1 MADDIIAKE
10 TDFHE
15 SVETNT
21 SDIGGN
27 IHVPGI
33 SSDSEDDQSTLDEP
47 VSATLKRD
55 MTAIGR
61 KFLYVVFPRRNPSL
75 LRDWDLWGPL
85 ILCVLMATLLQGS
98 DDGAPQFAQVFAIV
112 WLGSTVVTLNSKLLG
127 GTISFFQSLC
137 VLGYCVL
144 PLAVAL
150 IICKLILLGNKSTS
164 TATTITT
171 LFAIRCIVVLG
182 TLVWSC
188 FASIGFLGDSQPL
201 HRKPLAVYPICL
213 FYFVISWMVLSH
225 SG

>member
-1 MADDIIAKE
+1 MADDILPKE

-15 SVETNT
+15 SLDTRT
-21 SDIGGN
+21 SDIEGD

-33 SSDSEDDQSTLDEP
+33 PSDSEDDQQSTLDEP
-47 VSATLKRD
+47 VSTTLKRD
-55 MTAIGR
+55 FSAIGR
-61 KFLYVVFPRRNPSL
+61 KFLFVIVPRRNPAL

-85 ILCVLMATLLQGS
+85 ILCILMATLLQGS

-112 WLGSTVVTLNSKLLG
+112 WLGATVVTLNSKLLG

-144 PLAVAL
+144 PLTAAL
-150 IICKLILLGNKSTS
+150 IICKIIIGFSGDVQTTGVFAVRCLI
-164 TATTITT
+164 
-171 LFAIRCIVVLG
+171 VLG

-213 FYFVISWMVLSH
+213 FYFVLSWMVVSH

>member
-1 MADDIIAKE
+1 MADDILPQE
-10 TDFHE
+10 TDFHN
-15 SVETNT
+15 SVDA
-21 SDIGGN
+21 SAADIEGD
-27 IHVPGI
+27 IHVAGI
-33 SSDSEDDQSTLDEP
+33 VSDSEDEHSTLDEP
-47 VSATLKRD
+47 VSATLRRD
-55 MTAIGR
+55 LSAIGK
-61 KFLYVVFPRRNPSL
+61 KFLFVVFPKRNPAL

-98 DDGAPQFAQVFAIV
+98 DDGAPQFAQVFVIV
-112 WLGSTVVTLNSKLLG
+112 WLGATVVTLNSKLLG

-150 IICKLILLGNKSTS
+150 ILCKLILLAHRT
-164 TATTITT
+164 TT
-171 LFAIRCIVVLG
+171 LFAIRCVVVLG

>member
-1 MADDIIAKE
+1 MADDIKPKE

-15 SVETNT
+15 SVESRT
-21 SDIGGN
+21 SNIEGN
-27 IHVPGI
+27 IHIPGI

-55 MTAIGR
+55 LAAIGR

-75 LRDWDLWGPL
+75 LKDWDLWGPL
-85 ILCVLMATLLQGS
+85 ILCILMATLLQGS
-98 DDGAPQFAQVFAIV
+98 DDGAPQFAQVFAVV
-112 WLGSTVVTLNSKLLG
+112 WLGATIVTLNSKLLG

-150 IICKLILLGNKSTS
+150 VICKLILLGSRT
-164 TATTITT
+164 TT
-171 LFAIRCIVVLG
+171 LFAIRCVVVLG

-188 FASIGFLGDSQPL
+188 FASTGFLGDSQPL

>member
-1 MADDIIAKE
+1 MADDIISKE

-21 SDIGGN
+21 SDIEGN

-55 MTAIGR
+55 MAAIGR
-61 KFLYVVFPRRNPSL
+61 KFLYVIFPRRNPSL

-85 ILCVLMATLLQGS
+85 ILCILMATLLQGS

-112 WLGSTVVTLNSKLLG
+112 WLGATVVTLNSKLLG

-150 IICKLILLGNKSTS
+150 IICKLILL
-164 TATTITT
+164 AHRTTP
-171 LFAIRCIVVLG
+171 LFAVRCIIVLG
-182 TLVWSC
+182 TLIWSC

-201 HRKPLAVYPICL
+201 HRKPLAGYPICL